1 MISVTSNLLV
11 YNRQLP
17 LQMRWSEAVKI
28 YGSQATIVLNSNA
41 EWHQPN
47 IDRVLVRRAASE
59 EDWRRK
65 KEERRISQLLPSWQA
80 GP

>member
-1 MISVTSNLLV
+1 MG
-11 YNRQLP
+11 
-17 LQMRWSEAVKI
+17 WSEAVKI

-59 EDWRRK
+59 EDWCMKKRR
-65 KEERRISQLLPSWQA
+65 EEDLSIIINYQLSGQA